1 MYHNHHTLTRLTA
14 YWCPSRIK
22 TGAIVLRKSQPLK
35 IPKKK
40 NKTKQNKTKN
50 RNWIENKITGLRKI
64 YKQN

>member
-35 IPKKK
+35 IQKK
-40 NKTKQNKTKN
+40 NYQNKTKN
-50 RNWIENKITGLRKI
+50 RNWIENKITGLTKI